1 MFDEQKENTMSL
13 TATTVHFRF
22 LGCQALI
29 VAQGAS
35 IGHRTKCPCRVD
47 GVVIGGYGDKN
58 ASFIAFWKKKI
69 LERRIIASMAK
80 NSVKP
85 DGYLKTEFIRNQ
97 GKGETKMKPNTL
109 RTNAASSNGTSAG
122 SLAGKHRQAFTLVD
136 RRPWL
141 QRIRGFTLIELL
153 VVIAIIS
160 MLLGLFATDF
170 GGIKDQATYVECSA
184 NLKNLFLALQMY
196 ADDNDGQCPNPNV
209 TDQIQVSKQIQI
221 SLKFKEALQPYVK
234 SEDIF
239 WCPNDREKE
248 AHPGGSYG
256 WRVTRD
262 PKTSL
267 AGVRLGLLRHPN
279 RVMIAGELSHGCHK
293 SEMINALY
301 ADGRVDL
308 VTMGEFLENIRTPLD
323 F

>member
-1 MFDEQKENTMSL
+1 
-13 TATTVHFRF
+13 
-22 LGCQALI
+22 
-29 VAQGAS
+29 
-35 IGHRTKCPCRVD
+35 
-47 GVVIGGYGDKN
+47 
-58 ASFIAFWKKKI
+58 
-69 LERRIIASMAK
+69 
-80 NSVKP
+80 
-85 DGYLKTEFIRNQ
+85 
-97 GKGETKMKPNTL
+97 MKPNIL
-109 RTNAASSNGTSAG
+109 LTNAASSNGTSAD
-122 SLAGKHRQAFTLVD
+122 SWAGRHRQAFTLVK
-136 RRPWL
+136 RRPWS
-141 QRIRGFTLIELL
+141 QRFGGFTLIELL

-160 MLLGLFATDF
+160 LLMGLLVPCF
-170 GGIKDQATYVECSA
+170 GSVKEILNNGKCRS

-196 ADDNDGQCPNPNV
+196 ADDNNGQCPNPNV
-209 TDQIQVSKQIQI
+209 TDQVQVSKQIQV

-267 AGVRLGLLRHPN
+267 AGVRLALLRHPD
-279 RVMIAGELSHGCHK
+279 RVIIAGELSHGCHK

>member
-1 MFDEQKENTMSL
+1 
-13 TATTVHFRF
+13 
-22 LGCQALI
+22 
-29 VAQGAS
+29 
-35 IGHRTKCPCRVD
+35 
-47 GVVIGGYGDKN
+47 
-58 ASFIAFWKKKI
+58 
-69 LERRIIASMAK
+69 MAK

-122 SLAGKHRQAFTLVD
+122 SLAGKHRQAFTLVE
-136 RRPWL
+136 RRPWS
-141 QRIRGFTLIELL
+141 QRFGGFTLIELL

-160 MLLGLFATDF
+160 LLMGLLVPRLQPAKKNITQRVCD
-170 GGIKDQATYVECSA
+170 SH
-184 NLKNLFLALQMY
+184 LKNLYLALQMY

-267 AGVRLGLLRHPN
+267 AGVRLDLLRHPN
-279 RVMIAGELSHGCHK
+279 RVIIAGELSHGSHK
-293 SEMINALY
+293 SKKFTVLY
-301 ADGRVDL
+301 ADGHVDL
-308 VTMGEFLENIRTPLD
+308 VTMGEFLKNIRTPLE